1 MTRFGKAKV
10 RSLGQPIS
18 SLGARALTKAYATLA
33 APAPTFAGPRPA
45 MLFNSLHFLVFF
57 PLVVRFYYALPL
69 RWRAPLL
76 LLASYYFYFSWRPEY
91 TLLLAAT
98 TLLDYYSGV
107 RMSRLRTKA
116 KRRPWLYLSL
126 ASNLGTLFIFK
137 YFNFFRD
144 TANGLAEVLH
154 LPLAAPA
161 LALVLP
167 VGVSFYTFQSV
178 AYIVDVYQG
187 KLEAE
192 RNLGRFA
199 LFVAFFPQLVAGPIE
214 RGGQMLP
221 QLRQTHA
228 FDYQGVASGLRLM
241 AWGMF
246 KKVVIA
252 DRLALLANPVF
263 DHPKRFDSLALVL
276 AVAAFTGQIY
286 ADFSGY
292 TDLARGS
299 ARVLGYHL
307 VLNFRQPYLATSVGD
322 FWRRWHMSLSNWF
335 RDYVYIPLGGSRRSP
350 ARNYG
355 NLLIVFLLSG
365 LWHGASWTFVV
376 WGALHGLYL
385 VAENWTAPVRT
396 ALAERLGLSARPH
409 VHRAV
414 GTAATLALVA
424 YAWIFFRA
432 NSLPDAF
439 YISTHLFRGWGGLH
453 PAQLQGLL
461 AGLGRHFVAELLVAA
476 GAVALL
482 AASDYRA
489 ERGSVAAWLARWPAP
504 LRWAGYLGLLLAT
517 LYAGVF
523 GSNQFIYFQ
532 F

>member
-1 MTRFGKAKV
+1 
-10 RSLGQPIS
+10 
-18 SLGARALTKAYATLA
+18 
-33 APAPTFAGPRPA
+33 

-57 PLVVRFYYALPL
+57 PLMVGFYYALPA

-76 LLASYYFYFSWRPEY
+76 LLSSYYFYFSWRPSY

-107 RMSRLRTKA
+107 RMSRLGTKQQ
-116 KRRPWLYLSL
+116 RRPWLYLSL

-144 TANGLAEVLH
+144 TAGALATALH
-154 LPLAAPA
+154 LPYAVPGLE
-161 LALVLP
+161 LVLP

-187 KLEAE
+187 KLAAE
-192 RNLGRFA
+192 QHLGRFA
-199 LFVAFFPQLVAGPIE
+199 LFVAFWPQLVAGPIE

-221 QLRQTHA
+221 QLRQTHE
-228 FDYQGVASGLRLM
+228 FDYQNVATGLRLM

-252 DRLALLANPVF
+252 DRLALLANPIF
-263 DHPKRFDSLALVL
+263 NHPRQFDSLALVL

-292 TDLARGS
+292 TDLARGA
-299 ARVLGYHL
+299 ARVLGYRL

-322 FWRRWHMSLSNWF
+322 FWRRWHLSLSNWF

-355 NLLIVFLLSG
+355 NLLVVFLLSG
-365 LWHGASWTFVV
+365 LWHGASWPFVV

-385 VAENWTAPVRT
+385 VAENWSAPLR
-396 ALAERLGLSARPH
+396 ARLAQATGLAARPRL
-409 VHRAV
+409 HRVLA
-414 GTAATLALVA
+414 TAITVALVA

-432 NSLPDAF
+432 NTLSDAF
-439 YISTHLFRGWGGLH
+439 YISAHLFRGWDHLH
-453 PAQLQGLL
+453 LPQLQALL
-461 AGLGRHFVAELLVAA
+461 AGLGRHFVAELVVAA

-482 AASDYRA
+482 AAADYRA
-489 ERGSVAAWLARWPAP
+489 ERGPVSAWLARWSPS

-517 LYAGVF
+517 LYGGIF
-523 GSNQFIYFQ
+523 GSSQFIYFQ